1 MLNWTACLFLLAIT
15 FSKQSARCIH
25 WQWAHHVCTGVQ
37 VTLGWPCGWIAT
49 NSTKEILQS
58 ITSYA
63 PYAPYYL
70 GVIRSSDQL
79 VICQRGK
86 TRGASLVLPQYLLW
100 HATLWGASFCLRHYE
115 ASCHSRN
122 FVLLLSGQHS
132 LQVITRL
139 ARPFQRSECSDSS
152 LITFPGSSK
161 LSLVPY
167 DIVNICYPG
176 NYLCL
181 VVRKSEIK
189 CCVM

>member
-1 MLNWTACLFLLAIT
+1 MQDAELNCVSFFASNHFLKTKCKMHSLAM
-15 FSKQSARCIH
+15 SSPCMH
-25 WQWAHHVCTGVQ
+25 WCPGNSG
-37 VTLGWPCGWIAT
+37 VTLWLNRNRFHKGDPA
-49 NSTKEILQS
+49 EH
-58 ITSYA
+58 
-63 PYAPYYL
+63 YYL

-139 ARPFQRSECSDSS
+139 ARPFQRSECSDSF